1 MSLENLKT
9 ALPAYAKDLKLNLG
23 SVIGGSQLSPLR
35 LWGTVLA
42 TAIASRDPQTL
53 RELDDEVRDNLSA
66 EEYDAAKAAAAIM
79 AMNNVFYRGK
89 HLLHEAGVEGY
100 SEVSAGLRM
109 SAIGT
114 QGGLGVA
121 HKSDFEYWQFAV
133 SAVNGC
139 GQCLAAHETAL
150 RDEGVTKQEIHE
162 ALKIAAVVHGVAVTL
177 EAEAIL
183 ARV

>member
-1 MSLENLKT
+1 MALEDLKA

-23 SVIGGSQLSPLR
+23 SVIGGSRLSPLR

-53 RELDDEVRDNLSA
+53 RLLDDEARDTLSPQ
-66 EEYDAAKAAAAIM
+66 EYDAAKSAAAVM

-89 HLLHEAGVEGY
+89 HLLHEAGVDGY
-100 SEVSAGLRM
+100 DEVSAGLRM

-114 QGGLGVA
+114 QGGLGA
-121 HKSDFEYWQFAV
+121 EHQTDFEYWQFAV

-139 GQCLAAHETAL
+139 GQCLAAHEAAL
-150 RDEGVTKQEIHE
+150 RAAGVAKPDIHE

-177 EAEAIL
+177 EAESIL
-183 ARV
+183 ASA

>member
-1 MSLENLKT
+1 MALEELKA

-23 SVIGGSQLSPLR
+23 SVVGGSQLSPLR
-35 LWGTVLA
+35 LWGAVLA

-53 RELDDEVRDNLSA
+53 RALDDEARDNLSV

-89 HLLHEAGVEGY
+89 HLLHDAGVEGY
-100 SEVSAGLRM
+100 QEVTAGLRM

-114 QGGLGVA
+114 QGGLGA
-121 HKSDFEYWQFAV
+121 DHQTDFEYWQFAV

-150 RDEGVTKQEIHE
+150 RAAGVSKQEIHE

-177 EAEAIL
+177 EAEAVL
-183 ARV
+183 AAV